1 MTTHRSPARWGAA
14 ALLVVVALVHLPLVP
29 AHLKEAPYVGWLFIA
44 FVLICVAL
52 AVALVLA
59 DTSVVWLASGSFTLA
74 ALVAFLVSRTVGL
87 PQLGDDIGNWTDPL
101 GYPAM
106 ASEAL
111 MAGLATLILIRRRAH
126 ASRPAHL
133 LGSHQ

>member
-14 ALLVVVALVHLPLVP
+14 VLLVVVALVHLPLVP

-44 FVLICVAL
+44 FVVVCLAL

-59 DTSVVWLASGSFTLA
+59 DTSVAWLASGSVALA

-87 PQLGDDIGNWTDPL
+87 PQLGDDMGNWTDPL

-111 MAGLATLILIRRRAH
+111 MTGLAALILIRRRTSASGTAH
-126 ASRPAHL
+126 H
-133 LGSHQ
+133 LGSNQ